1 MELLFAETTLTL
13 YLDLVL
19 IFDPS
24 ISSKNAVKTD
34 ASVPKLVPVTVIL
47 VFSTGEALFELKPVI
62 VIALESS
69 TNIYEAALANVL
81 YFTITSFY
89 PFDA

>member
-24 ISSKNAVKTD
+24 SSSKNAVKTV

-47 VFSTGEALFELKPVI
+47 VFSTGEA
-62 VIALESS
+62 
-69 TNIYEAALANVL
+69 
-81 YFTITSFY
+81 
-89 PFDA
+89 